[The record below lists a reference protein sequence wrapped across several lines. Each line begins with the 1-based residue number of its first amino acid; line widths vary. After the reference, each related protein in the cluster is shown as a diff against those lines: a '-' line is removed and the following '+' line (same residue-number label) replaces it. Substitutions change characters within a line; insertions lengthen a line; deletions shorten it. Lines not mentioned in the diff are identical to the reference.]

1 MNEAE
6 RYLEEKARA
15 ATSLLR
21 PDGFNGAS
29 YAEQSAETKR
39 DVHEPVQSLSEN
51 PAGTPKQKGFA
62 IASLVCA
69 ILGGYASTL
78 TIPAIIC
85 GHMALYKMKK
95 RPQRYSGKG
104 LAIAGLIIGYA
115 GLILA
120 LVLGAVRA
128 KNNDMLERYHQSLR
142 GY

>member
-6 RYLEEKARA
+6 RYLEEKSRT
-15 ATSLLR
+15 ATSIIR
-21 PDGFNGAS
+21 PDGINGAS
-29 YAEQSAETKR
+29 YAEQSSEIKR
-39 DVHEPVQSLSEN
+39 DGQEPIPPLSEN

-85 GHMALYKMKK
+85 GHLALYKMKK
-95 RPQRYSGKG
+95 SPKIYSGKG

-142 GY
+142 GN